1 MRWQPRGHPPKQVA
15 LGNPW
20 SVTHSLIVRSKV
32 RVNMP
37 SNVLSKH
44 KSVQATL
51 EGGHVCPGAL
61 CSAPFQ
67 NLLRLEP
74 VSSISVVSSH
84 SLSSGTS
91 AAVATCSCTGRHSRL
106 LGLYCLD
113 SSRREA
119 WSILCH
125 VSADPQRKGSW
136 TRGQGFLAC
145 DK

>member
-1 MRWQPRGHPPKQVA
+1 M
-15 LGNPW
+15 L
-20 SVTHSLIVRSKV
+20 
-32 RVNMP
+32 

-44 KSVQATL
+44 KSRVQAML
-51 EGGHVCPGAL
+51 EGSHVCPRAL
-61 CSAPFQ
+61 CSAPLQ
-67 NLLRLEP
+67 NLLSPEP
-74 VSSISVVSSH
+74 VSSVSAVSSH

-91 AAVATCSCTGRHSRL
+91 AAVATCYGTGRHLGL

-113 SSRREA
+113 SSRKEA

-136 TRGQGFLAC
+136 TGGQGFPAY

>member
-15 LGNPW
+15 LGTPW
-20 SVTHSLIVRSKV
+20 SVTHSHSEKQGTSQYAEQC
-32 RVNMP
+32 P
-37 SNVLSKH
+37 QQH
-44 KSVQATL
+44 KSVQAML

-61 CSAPFQ
+61 CSAPLQ

-74 VSSISVVSSH
+74 VGSISVVSSH

-91 AAVATCSCTGRHSRL
+91 AAVATCSCTGRHSGL
-106 LGLYCLD
+106 LGLYCID

-136 TRGQGFLAC
+136 TRRQGFLAC